1 MALLVLIL
9 VVLFAPLL
17 ITRAGPLAV
26 AIASGAA
33 LHAAGLPAMTAIG
46 AGLVLYVG
54 ADAVLYTLAER
65 GGAAGRAGV
74 MFATLCG
81 AAALGG
87 FTFLFG
93 NQGGE
98 HTELAVLL
106 GAGGALTGGLLAY
119 RHYRVFA

>member
-9 VVLFAPLL
+9 VVLFSPLL
-17 ITRAGPLAV
+17 ITRAGALAV
-26 AIASGAA
+26 AVASGAA
-33 LHAAGLPAMTAIG
+33 LHAAGMPVMTAVG

-54 ADAVLYTLAER
+54 ADAALNTLAES
-65 GGAAGRAGV
+65 GGAAGRVGV
-74 MFATLCG
+74 MFATLSG

-87 FTFLFG
+87 FMFLFG

-106 GAGGALTGGLLAY
+106 GAGGAFTGGLLAY